1 MKDYRPRIADELLK
15 LNLEAAGLVLIE
27 GTKWCGKTTTA
38 EQQAGSKIYLNDP
51 AKRNSYLQLAETAP
65 ALLLSGDTPR
75 LIDEWQD
82 AAQLWDA
89 ARYEVDHR
97 EESTGQFIFTGS
109 TVIREEE
116 KEKIKHSGTGRA
128 AWMKMRPMSLYES
141 GESNGAVSL
150 ADLFEGKCQSAYSAD
165 SLDINKIA

>member
-89 ARYEVDHR
+89 AR
-97 EESTGQFIFTGS
+97 
-109 TVIREEE
+109 
-116 KEKIKHSGTGRA
+116 
-128 AWMKMRPMSLYES
+128 
-141 GESNGAVSL
+141 
-150 ADLFEGKCQSAYSAD
+150 
-165 SLDINKIA
+165 